1 MAKKPT
7 KDEQIARL
15 MSENATL
22 ERDIQTFRRDMEAA
36 RAALASPDSD
46 KWRLVLA
53 GQAYPDENAISVS
66 WDDLARW
73 FAQHQKEMTAIKTAI
88 NAECK
93 TCGINI
99 RQTTQ
104 AKIEDLGT
112 QLHEANEKIN
122 ALPNDDLLDTW
133 CDWIRE
139 TTFDPDEIDRMVEL
153 LDLLG
158 ISGNRLNAVLSS
170 SDIPAALKAYK

>member
-7 KDEQIARL
+7 LAQQLADMRADNDRL
-15 MSENATL
+15 QRSLIETL
-22 ERDIQTFRRDMEAA
+22 RERDGA

-73 FAQHQKEMTAIKTAI
+73 FAQHQEEMTAIKTAI
-88 NAECK
+88 DAECK
-93 TCGINI
+93 TCGIDM

-104 AKIEDLGT
+104 ATIEDLGT

-158 ISGNRLNAVLSS
+158 LSGNRLNAVLASA
-170 SDIPAALKAYK
+170 DIPTALKAYK